1 MATLEQVRT
10 DDSLLRKLDIEGT
23 KYSISAESLKSVEI
37 DLVADPFSLAR
48 RASQMEAN
56 LSGDDRL
63 ILAAKPSE
71 LARRLKSIPGVGS
84 IRLWG
89 FPFQTLSEQLSLGKS
104 ARHRDA
110 LEFEPFA
117 MRPGL
122 WKGRTRH
129 FQGRHEDALGDNLD
143 RKAKD
148 NKKTS
153 DGYLS
158 RSVRPTGQRNRRI
171 EFRRQ
176 TPRRHDIEVRRCLL
190 GRPDVVRRRQVRRGA
205 KLVEPP

>member
-1 MATLEQVRT
+1 M
-10 DDSLLRKLDIEGT
+10 
-23 KYSISAESLKSVEI
+23 
-37 DLVADPFSLAR
+37 
-48 RASQMEAN
+48 
-56 LSGDDRL
+56 
-63 ILAAKPSE
+63 
-71 LARRLKSIPGVGS
+71 
-84 IRLWG
+84 
-89 FPFQTLSEQLSLGKS
+89 S

-129 FQGRHEDALGDNLD
+129 FQGRHEEALGDNVD

-158 RSVRPTGQRNRRI
+158 KSVRPTDREIAGSNS
-171 EFRRQ
+171 E
-176 TPRRHDIEVRRCLL
+176 D
-190 GRPDVVRRRQVRRGA
+190 RRRVDTMSKLSAAYWVGLMSFDDGKFAVAQTWLSRPELMAAGSPWAFGATYNLARVLEAQGKFDEAAALLEHDTSPQQHGNKVRAQILKA
-205 KLVEPP
+205 KVKTAKKAE